1 MADEKT
7 YGLEASKR
15 ANTRQEKDYIK
26 ENMDKFVALGLVDYL
41 GKDKNGKPVYGA
53 TVRFFALSELI
64 S

>member
-7 YGLEASKR
+7 YG
-15 ANTRQEKDYIK
+15 QEKDYIK

-64 S
+64 SSKSEVKI